1 MEMSRVTKLLSLGF
15 ITDEEACIRL
25 TGNLPPVGHK
35 PLMGTMFDMGGVP
48 IIENPTSQTATM
60 SKDKPTQPKD

>member
-1 MEMSRVTKLLSLGF
+1 M
-15 ITDEEACIRL
+15 
-25 TGNLPPVGHK
+25 NLPPVGHK

-60 SKDKPTQPKD
+60 GKDKPTQPKD

>member
-1 MEMSRVTKLLSLGF
+1 
-15 ITDEEACIRL
+15 
-25 TGNLPPVGHK
+25 
-35 PLMGTMFDMGGVP
+35 MGTMFDMGGVP